1 MNLSFKA
8 GFLKEW
14 TLLDDRII
22 LGKKEIMLT
31 EIESVKLFAK
41 SSFANNGVIQI
52 TVNKKIITL
61 AYPHKLREEGK
72 IQFPDY
78 RDYRDTH

>member
-41 SSFANNGVIQI
+41 SSFANHGAIQI
-52 TVNKKIITL
+52 TVNNKIITL
-61 AYPHKLREEGK
+61 AYPHKLREVGK
-72 IQFPDY
+72 IALE
-78 RDYRDTH
+78 